1 MAAIH
6 RMPSLLAMR
15 LHAFCLVAVLS
26 LALWSGRAAHAQ
38 ELGRA
43 AADSLH
49 QVLAQTTTDTAR
61 VAALNALAYA
71 LYTEAPDSTRRYATE
86 ALALAQEADDP
97 EGIAR
102 ATMIQGVGLYATGAR
117 EEALRYFETARSQWS
132 ALGRMEEAA
141 GVGANIGVILMQ
153 QGAYARALEVN
164 LEAARVHAAV
174 DTSRQL
180 VVIYNNIGI
189 IYGRL
194 NDYDDALR
202 YYEQA
207 LKAAQRVDDQAL
219 IAMAQANISSVL
231 SDQGD
236 HAAALER
243 YAEAL
248 QIYEALEIT
257 QHRIRIHGAM
267 GEVHAERG
275 APIASLQAF
284 EEALALSEASGR
296 TPMPFVLRG
305 LGLAHLRQGDRSTA
319 ARYLREA
326 EPLTAQAGDP
336 SEQVALDKAFYKLH
350 KARGEP
356 ALALERFEAH
366 VALRDSLF
374 SEERSERMAQLRTQY
389 GMEQQALENEMLR
402 AREADQEATI
412 ARQRMFVIVG
422 VLFLLAL
429 GGMSLLLY
437 RTNRRLT
444 RAIATLEDQNTVIQ
458 EQRDELEALN
468 ASKDEL
474 FAVIGHDLR
483 GPVGNIKMLLDTL
496 LDDEALLDA
505 AAKRDLLQ
513 MADETAG
520 ASVTLLENLLYWAQ
534 TQRGDLAANPSPTPC
549 RRLIHRNMKLLRSE
563 ARSKKIHL
571 STVVDDTVVAHVDEK
586 MADIVVRNLLANAI
600 KYTPEGGQVAVRA
613 VQDADA
619 AVLIIEDSGVGMSP
633 EQQRRLTNGEQQR
646 RLTDGEGEGSP
657 ASTRGEQGTG
667 LGLKLCQA
675 LLARTAG
682 TWHIDSTRGEGTTVH
697 VRWPLAA
704 PAATRLEPQ
713 TA

>member
-1 MAAIH
+1 MADIPYL
-6 RMPSLLAMR
+6 PSLVTMR
-15 LHAFCLVAVLS
+15 LRTLCLVAVLCA
-26 LALWSGRAAHAQ
+26 ALWPGRAAQAQ

-49 QVLAQTTTDTAR
+49 QVLAQTTGDTAR
-61 VAALNALAYA
+61 VDVLNALAYA

-86 ALALAQEADDP
+86 ALGLAQQADYP

-102 ATMIQGVGLYATGAR
+102 ATRIQGIGLYVTGLR
-117 EEALRYFETARSQWS
+117 DEALRYFETAQMQWI
-132 ALGRMEEAA
+132 ALDRMKEAA
-141 GVGANIGVILMQ
+141 GVGANIGVILLQ
-153 QGAYARALEVN
+153 QGAYAEALEVN

-180 VVIYNNIGI
+180 VLIYNNIGI
-189 IYGRL
+189 INNRL
-194 NDYDDALR
+194 NDYDEALR

-207 LKAAQRVDDQAL
+207 LNTARMVDDLAL
-219 IAMAQANISSVL
+219 VAMAQANIGGVL
-231 SDQGD
+231 SEQGD
-236 HAAALER
+236 HTSALER
-243 YAEAL
+243 YVEAL
-248 QIYEALEIT
+248 QIYEALEVT
-257 QHRIRIHGAM
+257 EHRIHVHGAM
-267 GEVHAERG
+267 GKVHAERG
-275 APIASLQAF
+275 DPVASLEAF
-284 EEALALSEASGR
+284 EEALALSEAADR

-305 LGLAHLRQGDRSTA
+305 LGLAHLRQGDLEMA
-319 ARYLREA
+319 ERYLQQA
-326 EPLTAQAGDP
+326 EPITAQAGDP
-336 SEQVALDKAFYKLH
+336 SEQEALDKAFYELH
-350 KARGEP
+350 KAKGEL
-356 ALALERFEAH
+356 AQALERFEAH
-366 VALRDSLF
+366 VALRDSIF
-374 SEERSERMAQLRTQY
+374 SNERSERMAQLRTRY

-412 ARQRMFVIVG
+412 ARQRLYVIGG
-422 VLFLLAL
+422 VLFLLVL

-437 RTNRRLT
+437 RANRRLSG
-444 RAIATLEDQNTVIQ
+444 AIDKLEDQNMVIQ
-458 EQRDELEALN
+458 EQHDELEALN

-496 LDDEALLDA
+496 LDDEAPLDPE
-505 AAKRDLLQ
+505 AKRDLLQ

-571 STVVDDTVVAHVDEK
+571 STVVDDTVVAQVDEK

-600 KYTPEGGQVAVRA
+600 KFTPEGGQVTVRA
-613 VQDADA
+613 MQDANA
-619 AVLIIEDSGVGMSP
+619 AVLTIEDSGVGMSLQ
-633 EQQRRLTNGEQQR
+633 QQRRLTNGEQQ
-646 RLTDGEGEGSP
+646 TGSS
-657 ASTRGEQGTG
+657 AGTRGEKGTG
-667 LGLKLCQA
+667 LGLKLCQV

-682 TWHIDSTRGEGTTVH
+682 TWHIDSTPGEGTTVR

-704 PAATRLEPQ
+704 PVPSPLEQQAA
-713 TA
+713 

>member
-1 MAAIH
+1 MTDIPYL
-6 RMPSLLAMR
+6 PSLVTMR
-15 LHAFCLVAVLS
+15 LRTLCLVAVLCA
-26 LALWSGRAAHAQ
+26 ALWPGRAAQAQ

-49 QVLAQTTTDTAR
+49 QVLAQTTGDTAR
-61 VAALNALAYA
+61 VDVLNALAYA

-86 ALALAQEADDP
+86 ALGLAQQADYP

-102 ATMIQGVGLYATGAR
+102 ATRIQGIGLYVTGLR
-117 EEALRYFETARSQWS
+117 DEALRYFETAQMQWI
-132 ALGRMEEAA
+132 ALDRMKEAA
-141 GVGANIGVILMQ
+141 GVGANIGVILLQ
-153 QGAYARALEVN
+153 QGAYAEALEVN

-180 VVIYNNIGI
+180 VLIYNNIGI
-189 IYGRL
+189 INNRL
-194 NDYDDALR
+194 NDYDEALR

-207 LKAAQRVDDQAL
+207 LNTARMVDDLAL
-219 IAMAQANISSVL
+219 VAMAQANIGGVL
-231 SDQGD
+231 SEQGD
-236 HAAALER
+236 HTSALER
-243 YAEAL
+243 YVEAL
-248 QIYEALEIT
+248 QIYEALEVT
-257 QHRIRIHGAM
+257 EHRIHVHGAM
-267 GEVHAERG
+267 GKVHAERG
-275 APIASLQAF
+275 DPVASLEAF
-284 EEALALSEASGR
+284 EEALALSEAADR

-305 LGLAHLRQGDRSTA
+305 LGLAHLRQGDLEMA
-319 ARYLREA
+319 ERYLQQA
-326 EPLTAQAGDP
+326 EPITAQAGDP
-336 SEQVALDKAFYKLH
+336 SEQEALDKAFYELY
-350 KARGEP
+350 KAQGEL
-356 ALALERFEAH
+356 AQALERFEAH
-366 VALRDSLF
+366 VALRDSIF
-374 SEERSERMAQLRTQY
+374 SEERSERMAQLRTRY

-412 ARQRMFVIVG
+412 ARQRLYVIGG
-422 VLFLLAL
+422 VLFLLVL

-437 RTNRRLT
+437 RANRRLSG
-444 RAIATLEDQNTVIQ
+444 AIDKLEDQNTVIQ
-458 EQRDELEALN
+458 EQHDELEALN

-496 LDDEALLDA
+496 LDDEAPLDPE
-505 AAKRDLLQ
+505 AKRDLLQ

-571 STVVDDTVVAHVDEK
+571 STVVDDTVVAQVDEK

-600 KYTPEGGQVAVRA
+600 KFTPEGGQVTVRA
-613 VQDADA
+613 MQDANA
-619 AVLIIEDSGVGMSP
+619 AVLTIEDSGVGMSLQ
-633 EQQRRLTNGEQQR
+633 QQRRLTNGEQQ
-646 RLTDGEGEGSP
+646 TGSS
-657 ASTRGEQGTG
+657 AGTRGEKGTG
-667 LGLKLCQA
+667 LGLKLCQV

-682 TWHIDSTRGEGTTVH
+682 TWHIDSTPGEGTTVR

-704 PAATRLEPQ
+704 PVPSPLEQQAA
-713 TA
+713 

>member
-1 MAAIH
+1 MADIPYL
-6 RMPSLLAMR
+6 PSLVTMR
-15 LHAFCLVAVLS
+15 LRTLCLVAVLCA
-26 LALWSGRAAHAQ
+26 ALWPGRAAQAQ

-49 QVLAQTTTDTAR
+49 QVLAQTTGDTAR
-61 VAALNALAYA
+61 VDVLNALAYA

-86 ALALAQEADDP
+86 ALGLAQQADYP

-102 ATMIQGVGLYATGAR
+102 ATRIQGIGLYVTGLR
-117 EEALRYFETARSQWS
+117 DEALRYFETAQMQWI
-132 ALGRMEEAA
+132 ALDRMKEAA
-141 GVGANIGVILMQ
+141 GVGANIGVILLQ
-153 QGAYARALEVN
+153 QGAYAEALEVN

-180 VVIYNNIGI
+180 VLIYNNIGI
-189 IYGRL
+189 INNRL
-194 NDYDDALR
+194 NDYDEALR

-207 LKAAQRVDDQAL
+207 LNTARMVDDLAL
-219 IAMAQANISSVL
+219 VAMAQANIGGVL
-231 SDQGD
+231 SEQGD
-236 HAAALER
+236 HTSALER
-243 YAEAL
+243 YVEAL
-248 QIYEALEIT
+248 QIYEALEVT
-257 QHRIRIHGAM
+257 EHRIHVHGAM
-267 GEVHAERG
+267 GKVHAERG
-275 APIASLQAF
+275 DPVASLEAF
-284 EEALALSEASGR
+284 EKALALSEAADR

-305 LGLAHLRQGDRSTA
+305 LGLAHLRQGDLEMA
-319 ARYLREA
+319 ERYLQQA
-326 EPLTAQAGDP
+326 EPITAQAGDP
-336 SEQVALDKAFYKLH
+336 SEQEALDKAFYELH
-350 KARGEP
+350 KAKGEL
-356 ALALERFEAH
+356 AQALERFEAH
-366 VALRDSLF
+366 VALRDSIF
-374 SEERSERMAQLRTQY
+374 SNERSERMAQLRTRY

-412 ARQRMFVIVG
+412 ARQRLYVIGG
-422 VLFLLAL
+422 VLFLLVL

-437 RTNRRLT
+437 RANRRLSG
-444 RAIATLEDQNTVIQ
+444 AIDKLEDQNMVIQ
-458 EQRDELEALN
+458 EQHDELEALN

-496 LDDEALLDA
+496 LDDEAPLDPE
-505 AAKRDLLQ
+505 AKRDLLQ

-571 STVVDDTVVAHVDEK
+571 STVVDDTVVAQVDEK

-600 KYTPEGGQVAVRA
+600 KFTPEGGQVTVRA
-613 VQDADA
+613 MQDANA
-619 AVLIIEDSGVGMSP
+619 AVLTIEDSGVGMSLQ
-633 EQQRRLTNGEQQR
+633 QQRRLTNGEQQ
-646 RLTDGEGEGSP
+646 TGSS
-657 ASTRGEQGTG
+657 AGTRGEKGTG
-667 LGLKLCQA
+667 LGLKLCQV

-682 TWHIDSTRGEGTTVH
+682 TWHIDSTPGEGTTVR

-704 PAATRLEPQ
+704 PVPSPLEQQAA
-713 TA
+713 

>member
-1 MAAIH
+1 MAEIY
-6 RMPSLLAMR
+6 PSPFPFAMR
-15 LHAFCLVAVLS
+15 LVAFCLVAALS
-26 LALWSGRAAHAQ
+26 VALCTVPAAHAQ

-49 QVLAQTTTDTAR
+49 QVLAQTTETTER
-61 VAALNALAYA
+61 VDVLNALAYA
-71 LYTEAPDSTRRYATE
+71 LYTEAPDSTRRYAME
-86 ALALAQEADDP
+86 ALGLAQQADYR

-102 ATMIQGVGLYATGAR
+102 ATMIQGIGLYAMGAR
-117 EEALRYFETARSQWS
+117 DEAVSYFETSRAHWS
-132 ALGRMEEAA
+132 DLGRMEEAA
-141 GVGANIGVILMQ
+141 AVGANIGVILMQ

-180 VVIYNNIGI
+180 VSIYNNIGT
-189 IYGRL
+189 IYSRL
-194 NDYDDALR
+194 NDYADALQ
-202 YYEQA
+202 YYEEA
-207 LKAAQRVDDQAL
+207 LEAAQLVEDQAL
-219 IAMAQANISSVL
+219 IAMVQANIGSVL

-236 HAAALER
+236 HATALER
-243 YAEAL
+243 YADAL
-248 QIYEALEIT
+248 QIYETIEVT
-257 QHRIRIHGAM
+257 EHRIRIHGAM
-267 GEVHAERG
+267 GEVHADRG
-275 APIASLQAF
+275 DHAASRAAF

-305 LGLAHLRQGDRSTA
+305 LGLAHLQQGDPTTA
-319 ARYLREA
+319 ARYLQQA

-336 SEQVALDKAFYKLH
+336 SDQKALDKAFYELH

-366 VALRDSLF
+366 VALRDSIF

-389 GMEQQALENEMLR
+389 GMEQQAIENEMLR
-402 AREADQEATI
+402 AREAEQEATI
-412 ARQRMFVIVG
+412 TRQRLFVIAG
-422 VLFLLAL
+422 VLFLLVL

-444 RAIATLEDQNTVIQ
+444 RAIDKLEDQNTVIQ
-458 EQRDELEALN
+458 EQHDELETLN
-468 ASKDEL
+468 ATKDEL

-496 LDDEALLDA
+496 LDDEAPLDA
-505 AAKRDLLQ
+505 EAKRDLLQ

-534 TQRGDLAANPSPTPC
+534 SQRGDLAANPVSTPC

-563 ARSKKIHL
+563 ARSKQIHL
-571 STVVDDTVVAHVDEK
+571 STVVDGTVVAHVDEK

-600 KYTPEGGQVAVRA
+600 KFTPEGGQVTVRA
-613 VQDADA
+613 EQEAGA
-619 AVLIIEDSGVGMSP
+619 AVLTIEDSGVGMST
-633 EQQRRLTNGEQQR
+633 ERQRSLTNGEQQ
-646 RLTDGEGEGSP
+646 GSS
-657 ASTRGEQGTG
+657 AGTRGEKGTG

-682 TWHIDSTRGEGTTVH
+682 TWSIDSTPGEGTTVR
-697 VRWPLAA
+697 VRWPLATA
-704 PAATRLEPQ
+704 EPAALEEQ
-713 TA
+713 VA

>member
-1 MAAIH
+1 
-6 RMPSLLAMR
+6 MR

-26 LALWSGRAAHAQ
+26 LALWSGRAVQAQ

-86 ALALAQEADDP
+86 ALALAQEAEYA

-102 ATMIQGVGLYATGAR
+102 ATMVQGIGLYATGAR

-132 ALGRMEEAA
+132 ALDRMEEAA

-174 DTSRQL
+174 DSSRQL
-180 VVIYNNIGI
+180 VSIYNNIGI

-194 NDYDDALR
+194 NDHDEALQ

-207 LKAAQRVDDQAL
+207 LAAAQRVGDPAL

-248 QIYEALEIT
+248 QIYEALEVT
-257 QHRIRIHGAM
+257 EHRIRIHGAM

-275 APIASLQAF
+275 DPAASLQAF
-284 EEALALSEASGR
+284 EEALALSEAADR

-305 LGLAHLRQGDRSTA
+305 LGLAHLRQGDVATA
-319 ARYLREA
+319 ARYLQQA
-326 EPLTAQAGDP
+326 EPITARTGNP
-336 SEQVALDKAFYKLH
+336 SEQEALDKAFYELH
-350 KARGEP
+350 KAQGEP
-356 ALALERFEAH
+356 AQALERFEAH
-366 VALRDSLF
+366 VALRDSIF

-412 ARQRMFVIVG
+412 ARQRLFVIGG
-422 VLFLLAL
+422 VLFLLVL

-437 RTNRRLT
+437 RTNRRLSG
-444 RAIATLEDQNTVIQ
+444 AIATLEDQNTVIQ

-496 LDDEALLDA
+496 LDDEAPLDA
-505 AAKRDLLQ
+505 EAKRDLLQ

-534 TQRGDLAANPSPTPC
+534 TQRGDLAATPTPTPC

-571 STVVDDTVVAHVDEK
+571 STVVDDTVVAQVDEK

-600 KYTPEGGQVAVRA
+600 KFTPEGGQVTVRA
-613 VQDADA
+613 VQETGA
-619 AVLIIEDSGVGMSP
+619 AVLTIEDSGVGMSP
-633 EQQRRLTNGEQQR
+633 QQQHQ
-646 RLTDGEGEGSP
+646 LTDGEEQPGSS
-657 ASTRGEQGTG
+657 ADTRGEKGTG
-667 LGLKLCQA
+667 LGLKLCRV

-682 TWHIDSTRGEGTTVH
+682 TWHIDSTPGEGTTVH

-704 PAATRLEPQ
+704 PAPAPLEQ
-713 TA
+713 QVA